1 MTTPKEEFNCHLHF
15 YTKIEALNCL
25 DSIGLNERPTNVI
38 AESYPKR
45 FLFIGDSRGGQQF
58 LNFLRVVIHFD
69 NANHCY

>member
-1 MTTPKEEFNCHLHF
+1 MTTSKEEFNCHLHF

-25 DSIGLNERPTNVI
+25 DSIGLNERPDVI

-69 NANHCY
+69 NTNLCY